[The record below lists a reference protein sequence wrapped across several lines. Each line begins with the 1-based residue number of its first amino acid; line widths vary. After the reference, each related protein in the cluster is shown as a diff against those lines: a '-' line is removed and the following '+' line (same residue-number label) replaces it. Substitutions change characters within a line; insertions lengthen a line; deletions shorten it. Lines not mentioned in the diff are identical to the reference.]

1 MTFESVAY
9 ESIPHALVSGIAIS
23 LLCSVIGLFLVLR
36 KFSLFGDAL
45 AHSAFGG
52 VAFGLFIGVY
62 PIWTACVIAIL
73 SALGLTKVRQKF
85 DISSDAIVAI
95 LLATGVGVGVIL
107 VSISDDM
114 DMHNIEDFLFGSVV
128 VDTTNVLEILIM
140 SGIIL
145 GILFITY
152 KKFLYSTFSE
162 EQAKVSGIPVEKLN
176 YLLIAMSGV
185 TVVISMQ
192 LVGILL
198 ISALFVIPNVSAI
211 LYARSFK
218 QTMILSMSFAVF
230 ATVSGILISYQ
241 FDIAQSGCIVVVA
254 AAIFIGSLIIKS
266 SGMIKTSGI
275 EQRSIH

>member
-23 LLCSVIGLFLVLR
+23 LLCSAIGLFLVLR

-128 VDTTNVLEILIM
+128 VDTTNVLEILVM

-275 EQRSIH
+275 KQRSMH

>member
-1 MTFESVAY
+1 MTFEAVSY

-23 LLCSVIGLFLVLR
+23 LLCSAIGLFLVLR

-62 PIWTACVIAIL
+62 PIWIACSIAIL
-73 SALGLTKVRQKF
+73 SALGLTKIRQKF
-85 DISSDAIVAI
+85 DISGDAIVAI
-95 LLATGVGVGVIL
+95 LLATGLGAGVIL
-107 VSISDDM
+107 VSLTDDL
-114 DMHNIEDFLFGSVV
+114 DMHDIEEFLFGAVV
-128 VDTTNVLEILIM
+128 VDTTNVLQILVM

-145 GILFITY
+145 AILFFTW

-162 EQAKVSGIPVEKLN
+162 EQAKVSGISVEKLN

-192 LVGILL
+192 LVGVLL
-198 ISALFVIPNVSAI
+198 VSALFVIPNVSAM

-218 QTMILSMSFAVF
+218 QTMMISMCFAVT
-230 ATVSGILISYQ
+230 ATVSGIFISYQ
-241 FDIAQSGCIVVVA
+241 FDIAQSGCIVLVA
-254 AAIFIGSLIIKS
+254 AAIFVGSLIAKS
-266 SGMIKTSGI
+266 SGMVKTTGI
-275 EQRSIH
+275 LTKRN

>member
-1 MTFESVAY
+1 
-9 ESIPHALVSGIAIS
+9 
-23 LLCSVIGLFLVLR
+23 
-36 KFSLFGDAL
+36 
-45 AHSAFGG
+45 
-52 VAFGLFIGVY
+52 
-62 PIWTACVIAIL
+62 
-73 SALGLTKVRQKF
+73 
-85 DISSDAIVAI
+85 
-95 LLATGVGVGVIL
+95 
-107 VSISDDM
+107 
-114 DMHNIEDFLFGSVV
+114 
-128 VDTTNVLEILIM
+128 M

-145 GILFITY
+145 GILFLTY

-230 ATVSGILISYQ
+230 ATVSGILISHQ

-254 AAIFIGSLIIKS
+254 AAIFVASLIIKS

-275 EQRSIH
+275 SPRTV

>member
-1 MTFESVAY
+1 M
-9 ESIPHALVSGIAIS
+9 
-23 LLCSVIGLFLVLR
+23 
-36 KFSLFGDAL
+36 
-45 AHSAFGG
+45 
-52 VAFGLFIGVY
+52 
-62 PIWTACVIAIL
+62 
-73 SALGLTKVRQKF
+73 GLTKVRQKF

-128 VDTTNVLEILIM
+128 VDTTNVLEILVM

-275 EQRSIH
+275 KQRSIH